1 MPNTRLDQRRRTKSG
16 FTIVELLV
24 VIAIIGVLVALL
36 VPAVNL
42 ARESSRKA
50 TCQNNLRQFGIGFS
64 IYAEQNQGRFC
75 SGAFD
80 WKRDGAVTEIGWVA
94 DLVNLSI
101 PVGNMLCPSNPAHV
115 AETYNDLLTMDVS
128 KMDSCVDRT
137 GRPPKR
143 LPDGS
148 FEPNPC
154 RQIISSGI
162 KPGEERQAIVTQHV
176 LAEHYNTNYTA
187 SWLLVRSR
195 PLLDF
200 HGNVVSGKPGCSSSL
215 LSRSAT
221 AGPMSQAVLDVANI
235 TASTIPFLGCGSLT
249 GSLQQDVGDFP
260 VGTFVTQSFTVGP
273 LLASNS
279 KKPSFSQGTQRNGA
293 NGWWSVWANKTLQ
306 DYRGFAPVHRGTCNV
321 LMADGSV
328 RPLQD
333 QDGDGFL
340 NNGFMPQAGGFQSD
354 FVEIP
359 GQDVF
364 SGAALRG
371 L

>member
-1 MPNTRLDQRRRTKSG
+1 MTRG

-36 VPAVNL
+36 VPAVNV

-50 TCQNNLRQFGIGFS
+50 ACQNNLRQFGIGFN
-64 IYAEQNQGRFC
+64 IYAGQNQGRFC

-80 WKRDGAVTEIGWVA
+80 WQHDGAVTEVGWVA

-101 PVGNMLCPSNPAHV
+101 PVGNMLCPSNPALV

-128 KMDSCVDRT
+128 KLDSCVDRL
-137 GRPPKR
+137 GRPPKQ
-143 LPDGS
+143 LPDGT
-148 FEPNPC
+148 FEPSPC
-154 RQIISSGI
+154 REIITSRLQ
-162 KPGEERQAIVTQHV
+162 PGPERQAIVTSDV
-176 LAEHYNTNYTA
+176 LGKHYNTNYAA

-200 HGNVVSGKPGCSSSL
+200 NGNVVSGKPGCSSSL

-221 AGPMSQAVLDVANI
+221 AGPMTQAVLDISNI
-235 TASTIPFLGCGSLT
+235 TASTIPFLGCGSMA
-249 GSLQQDVGDFP
+249 GSLEQDVGEFS

-273 LLASNS
+273 LLASS
-279 KKPSFSQGTQRNGA
+279 SQKPAFSQGTNRNGA
-293 NGWWSVWANKTLQ
+293 EGWWAVWTQKTLQ
-306 DYRGFAPVHRGTCNV
+306 DYRGFSPVHRSICNV

-328 RPLQD
+328 RQLKD
-333 QDGDGFL
+333 EDGDGFL
-340 NNGFMPQAGGFQSD
+340 NNGFMPQAGGFQSEYI
-354 FVEIP
+354 EIP
-359 GQDVF
+359 GEEVF

>member
-1 MPNTRLDQRRRTKSG
+1 MTRG

-50 TCQNNLRQFGIGFS
+50 TCQNNLRQFGIGLN
-64 IYAEQNQGRFC
+64 IYAGQNDGRFC

-80 WKRDGAVTEIGWVA
+80 WRHDGAVTEVGWVA

-101 PVGNMLCPSNPAHV
+101 PVGNMLCPSNPAQV
-115 AETYNDLLTMDVS
+115 SETYNDLLTMDVS
-128 KMDSCVDRT
+128 NLDSCVDRM

-143 LPDGS
+143 LPDGTS
-148 FEPNPC
+148 EANPC
-154 RQIISSGI
+154 REIITSGLES
-162 KPGEERQAIVTQHV
+162 GEERQAIVATQV
-176 LAEHYNTNYTA
+176 LAKHYNTNYAA

-221 AGPMSQAVLDVANI
+221 AGPLTQAVLDVSNV
-235 TASTIPFLGCGSLT
+235 TASTIPFLACGAMT
-249 GSLQQDVGDFP
+249 GTLQQDVREFP
-260 VGTFVTQSFTVGP
+260 IGTFVTQSFTVGP

-279 KKPSFSQGTQRNGA
+279 QKPAFSQGTSRNGA
-293 NGWWSVWANKTLQ
+293 SGWWAVWSRKTLQ
-306 DYRGFAPVHRGTCNV
+306 DYRGFSPVHRSICNV

-328 RPLQD
+328 RPLMD
-333 QDGDGFL
+333 EDGDGFL
-340 NNGFMPQAGGFQSD
+340 NNGFMPLAGGFQSD
-354 FVEIP
+354 YVEIP
-359 GQDVF
+359 EEEVF